1 MDELT
6 HAKRVLETVLLASH
20 EPLPLD
26 EIVRVFD
33 PPVPTETVR
42 LLLADLTAEW
52 KEREEARRARQVVPR
67 PGKTYLAAG
76 NAKRSAKQVAMF
88 HAETVHA

>member
-26 EIVRVFD
+26 EIVKVFD

-52 KEREEARRARQVVPR
+52 KERGSIE
-67 PGKTYLAAG
+67 LM
-76 NAKRSAKQVAMF
+76 QVASGYRFQTRVEMQPNLDRLTR
-88 HAETVHA
+88 EKPPK